1 MERRRRRRCAQPP
14 SPPLWTEVKQTRGW
28 TKHLTHVENENKC
41 PIQQQ
46 PLTTTWSEYKRKYL
60 LLAKDVENKQKMLK
74 SLSVSLLS
82 FPKIGSL
89 AHTPMEVSNASGL
102 NSSIWMA
109 LIFVADIY
117 IRRNIQIVG
126 LRLVKPKNIFV
137 DLYVIK

>member
-1 MERRRRRRCAQPP
+1 MKTNVRY
-14 SPPLWTEVKQTRGW
+14 
-28 TKHLTHVENENKC
+28 NN
-41 PIQQQ
+41 
-46 PLTTTWSEYKRKYL
+46 KRKYL

-89 AHTPMEVSNASGL
+89 AHTPMEVSNVFEL
-102 NSSIWMA
+102 DSSIWMA
-109 LIFVADIY
+109 LIFVAEIY

-137 DLYVIK
+137 DLYAIKSRMVRRYTTTLNLNSYQKSAKVL